1 MTQKEYKEKIEFLEN
16 RAKGLMKENEALRLQ
31 EYKYEQVLEN
41 YHRVSEELKQE
52 REYNMQNCKTIDNLQ
67 SMIRHYEKMFDKV
80 SFQVIDGNRY

>member
-41 YHRVSEELKQE
+41 YYRVSEELKQE
-52 REYNMQNCKTIDNLQ
+52 RDYNANNCKTIDNLQ
-67 SMIRHYEKMFDKV
+67 NIIRQYEKMLDRVTFNV
-80 SFQVIDGNRY
+80 ER

>member
-1 MTQKEYKEKIEFLEN
+1 MTKKEYEQDINILSEKIKKL
-16 RAKGLMKENEALRLQ
+16 KTENEELKAR
-31 EYKYEQVLEN
+31 EHDYMQVLLN